1 MVRMA
6 LGMAAVL
13 LLACGAD
20 ETQMGAEEAPPA
32 VETVDMGPEV
42 APAEEALAEVEV
54 EVEAEDVAAPAPD
67 AAEEEEAEEEASAD
81 EPPEGETPTKD

>member
-6 LGMAAVL
+6 LGIAAVL

-54 EVEAEDVAAPAPD
+54 EVEADVAAPAPD

>member
-1 MVRMA
+1 MVRIA

-54 EVEAEDVAAPAPD
+54 EAEDVAAPAPD